1 MEHPL
6 GPSLYFLFAMVLLPA
21 VSARG
26 QGPAGV
32 GAAGGAPFGP
42 PRAEFFYGYSYLGVD
57 SKGLTPKRLIFNGW
71 DGSATF
77 NPHPLAG
84 IEFDFSGHYRGNCN
98 GISNFTCKEV
108 SFLAGPR
115 LAFRTGRTTIFVHG
129 LFGGD
134 IVGAGFLGLPASRTD
149 TALAAGGGLDYA
161 ATKWVSIRLGQA
173 DYFLTAHSAGPAGA
187 RQNNV
192 RVSGG
197 VVFTLGRE

>member
-1 MEHPL
+1 MEQPL
-6 GPSLYFLFAMVLLPA
+6 VPLLYLLFALVLLPA
-21 VSARG
+21 APAHG

-57 SKGLTPKRLIFNGW
+57 SQGFMPSRLKFNGW
-71 DGSATF
+71 DASATF

-84 IEFDFSGHYRGNCN
+84 IEFDFSGHYQGNC
-98 GISNFTCKEV
+98 GGMSNLTCTEV
-108 SFLAGPR
+108 SFLVGPR

-134 IVGAGFLGLPASRTD
+134 IVSAGFLGLPTSRTD

-161 ATKWVSIRLGQA
+161 ATKWVTIRLGQA
-173 DYFLTAHSAGPAGA
+173 DYFLTAHSTTLSGS

-197 VVFTLGRE
+197 VVFTLGRQ